1 MPNGTETI
9 ETILTLQNTSTG
21 ASSIAWE
28 TCLGATSTA
37 SVIQLPLVDIG
48 ICCVKLYA
56 FEGLCV
62 DSTEKCVNVV
72 PKARLV
78 VPNVFTPNGDN
89 VNDVFTLDATGI
101 GSISAL
107 IYDRWG
113 LKMFETTDTGN
124 IKWDGKTKSGALV
137 SDGTYFYII
146 KATGLDGENY
156 DLKGTVDVFK

>member
-1 MPNGTETI
+1 M
-9 ETILTLQNTSTG
+9 
-21 ASSIAWE
+21 
-28 TCLGATSTA
+28 
-37 SVIQLPLVDIG
+37 
-48 ICCVKLYA
+48 
-56 FEGLCV
+56 
-62 DSTEKCVNVV
+62 NVV